1 MARKSFVLTVSLPL
15 NLITV
20 SKLRISLHRFLP
32 FLRHILDPPLELFNS
47 SILFIKKN
55 NLHGTKLFEVEKKK
69 LRRQGNN
76 ESRRFRQTSVF
87 DTKNIGINAFPLL

>member
-32 FLRHILDPPLELFNS
+32 FLRHILDPPLD
-47 SILFIKKN
+47 IIYKKN
-55 NLHGTKLFEVEKKK
+55 NLHGTKLFEVENKK

-76 ESRRFRQTSVF
+76 ESRSGSDRFRICNKRDVC
-87 DTKNIGINAFPLL
+87 L